1 MKKLVSII
9 LFFIVLNTPLKAE
22 VYCLGANANLYGPL
36 SSCGSSFSDKIGFQI
51 DESEVINGKIKK
63 NVDLS
68 FCIWDEGKNSSIT
81 VDYLYEGSPNC
92 NYPRVEICEVI
103 REGNYNNRY
112 QSSIDRINKVTC
124 SLLDKDENG
133 SFISSILKKEIIIE
147 TGWESYNLKPYLR
160 ETFKTFI
167 NIYYT
172 EILAGVYELKRNQSL
187 REIFESMKLAKDSFF
202 YKHKDN
208 KLLKKYSID
217 QIMIIASLVEKESIN
232 DDDKNLIASVILNR
246 LANKMKLQIDSSTIF
261 AITKGHYELKRK
273 LTYQDLKIQDVY
285 NTYYIAGLPPG
296 PISFVSKE
304 TIEKVLE
311 NFESN
316 YLFYFY
322 NDKVDKLIFSKTF
335 EEHKEKLD
343 RYKGIVTEL
352 PNNGEGYILI
362 DPQQKPIF

>member
-1 MKKLVSII
+1 M
-9 LFFIVLNTPLKAE
+9 NTPLKAE

-51 DESEVINGKIKK
+51 DETEVINGKIKK
-63 NVDLS
+63 NVDVS
-68 FCIWDEGKNSSIT
+68 FCIWDDEGKNSSIT
-81 VDYLYEGSPNC
+81 VHYLYEDSPDC
-92 NYPRVEICEVI
+92 NYPRVEICEMI
-103 REGNYNNRY
+103 REGNYNKTY
-112 QSSIDRINKVTC
+112 KSSIDRINKVAC

-133 SFISSILKKEIIIE
+133 SFISSTLDQEIIIE
-147 TGWESYNLKPYLR
+147 TGWESYNLKPYLQ
-160 ETFKTFI
+160 EKFKTFI

-232 DDDKNLIASVILNR
+232 DDDKTLIASVILNR
-246 LANKMKLQIDSSTIF
+246 LNNKMKLQIDSSTIF
-261 AITKGHYELKRK
+261 AITNGHYELKRK
-273 LTYQDLKIQDVY
+273 LTYQDLKIHDPY
-285 NTYYIAGLPPG
+285 NTYYIHGLPPG
-296 PISFVSKE
+296 PISFVNKE

-311 NFESN
+311 NFESD
-316 YLFYFY
+316 YLYYFY

-335 EEHKEKLD
+335 KEHKEKLTL
-343 RYKGIVTEL
+343 YKDLVSEL
-352 PNNGEGYILI
+352 PSNIEEFSIIN
-362 DPQQKPIF
+362 PQEKPIF